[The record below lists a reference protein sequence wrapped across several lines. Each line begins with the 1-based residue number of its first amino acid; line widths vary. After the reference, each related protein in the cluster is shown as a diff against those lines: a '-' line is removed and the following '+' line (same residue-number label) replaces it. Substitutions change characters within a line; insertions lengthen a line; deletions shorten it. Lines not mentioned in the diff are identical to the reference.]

1 MTEKDFKDKLEAV
14 LRGLRP
20 IVERQTIAGTLGT
33 DAAIAEITRY
43 CLSSADYLECLAYSE
58 QLKRTR
64 EEERY
69 KKCLAYMEETR
80 AWWEAQCTGTLGD
93 LELNQKCWEREARE
107 RFGYSWSEWVTP
119 CYEGSSVKPLR
130 PRKAGEQC

>member
-1 MTEKDFKDKLEAV
+1 VSETEFKDKLEAV
-14 LRGLRP
+14 LRRLRP

-43 CLSSADYLECLAYSE
+43 CLSNADYLECLAYSE

-69 KKCLAYMEETR
+69 QKCLAYMEETR
-80 AWWEAQCTGTLGD
+80 EWWETRCSGTLGD

-107 RFGYSWSEWVTP
+107 RFGYSHSDWATP
-119 CYEGSSVKPLR
+119 CYEGSSMRPLR
-130 PRKAGEQC
+130 HRGAS